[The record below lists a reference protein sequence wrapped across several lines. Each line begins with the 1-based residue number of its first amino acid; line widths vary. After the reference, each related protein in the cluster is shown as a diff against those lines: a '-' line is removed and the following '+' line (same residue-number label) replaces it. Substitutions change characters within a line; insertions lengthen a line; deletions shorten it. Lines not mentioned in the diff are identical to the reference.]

1 MAHFIKLDRYD
12 RTLVLGKP
20 WAMVTVELVAR
31 KRLQIQADSLR
42 VAKAD
47 VEWYPLPADFEVV
60 GGEGEPVRPS
70 PGRQFFVT
78 VETFNPFH
86 GLCEAEPWP

>member
-1 MAHFIKLDRYD
+1 
-12 RTLVLGKP
+12 
-20 WAMVTVELVAR
+20 MVTVELVAR
-31 KRLQIQADSLR
+31 KRLQVQADSLS
-42 VAKAD
+42 VARED

-60 GGEGEPVRPS
+60 GGEGELVRPS

-78 VETFNPFH
+78 VETLNPFH

>member
-1 MAHFIKLDRYD
+1 MVASFCAGCLLM
-12 RTLVLGKP
+12 TLAPYCVRD
-20 WAMVTVELVAR
+20 AE
-31 KRLQIQADSLR
+31 SR

-60 GGEGEPVRPS
+60 GGDGEIISPS